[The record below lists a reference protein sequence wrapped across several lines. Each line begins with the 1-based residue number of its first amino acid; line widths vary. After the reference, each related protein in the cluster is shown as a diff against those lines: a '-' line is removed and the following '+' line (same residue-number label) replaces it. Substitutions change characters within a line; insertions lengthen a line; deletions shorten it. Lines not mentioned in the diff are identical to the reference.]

1 MRCVVSPRR
10 QVGVSPHRR
19 CAVPRDRCASQGGGS
34 EPYSIQWNAFTE
46 LMQQCRVPDH
56 NTCELKDLDT
66 IFIATNVQVGLGLC
80 VCVIAVQ
87 WSHFA

>member
-1 MRCVVSPRR
+1 
-10 QVGVSPHRR
+10 
-19 CAVPRDRCASQGGGS
+19 
-34 EPYSIQWNAFTE
+34 
-46 LMQQCRVPDH
+46 MQQCRVPDH